1 MENPQLSVLIELLK
15 QARTQTLKAA
25 QGVPES
31 HRFKQLQAGKATP
44 LWLLGHITR
53 TVDRVII
60 EWMLEQPYLLSDDLR
75 QLFAPSMVGGT
86 PPTANPEDYPA
97 WDEVVALYETITA
110 RAIEGLPALADS
122 DLDRPLPGDLPP
134 SYRELFPTIGAALQ
148 RVINHDAYHRGQ
160 MGLLGKLT

>member
-31 HRFKQLQAGKATP
+31 HRFKQLQEGKATP
-44 LWLLGHITR
+44 LWLLGHLSR
-53 TVDRVII
+53 TMDRVIL
-60 EWMLEQPYLLSDDLR
+60 EYMLQESQVLSDEDR
-75 QLFAPSMVGGT
+75 QRFAPSMAGGP
-86 PPTANPEDYPA
+86 PPTTNPEDYPS
-97 WDEVVALYETITA
+97 WDEVVTLYENATA
-110 RAIEGLPALADS
+110 QAIEKLSVLADT
-122 DLDRPLPGDLPP
+122 DLDKPLPGDMTPA
-134 SYRELFPTIGAALQ
+134 YRELFPTIGAALQ